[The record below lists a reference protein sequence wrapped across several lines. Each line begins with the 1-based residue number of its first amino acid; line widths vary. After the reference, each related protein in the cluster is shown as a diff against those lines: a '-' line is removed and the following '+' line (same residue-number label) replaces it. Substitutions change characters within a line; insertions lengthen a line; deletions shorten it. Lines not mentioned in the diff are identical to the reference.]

1 MKLSSDMTPS
11 APTSPRAGVCVF
23 AHGSGESPLDEVT
36 RHHLETLRQVGFGI
50 VFCSV
55 QAEMAPADMA
65 WLDGRCQHVLTGLEG
80 AGRFQLYRAGL
91 ARLGTALDETDKV
104 LFTHDGLYGPLGP
117 LDALIAFG
125 EQRGLDVWS
134 ATDGFA
140 GQYHLHSD
148 FLLMG
153 SHVLS
158 HPAVQAFWNALEPAA
173 AQESDV
179 PGAPDQLTAL
189 EISAYNHFADA
200 LLRVGSFCSV
210 SDVRRQLS
218 DAVGHGLAADDPL
231 RRAALGRLSLPKD
244 IRHEHWSLIVE
255 SFGVPFVLKD
265 LLRNNPMGVDIAGWD
280 RTVALR
286 DPSAVQR
293 IAADLSRL
301 QGSDASQAFSWLLDE
316 VPTDAGV
323 PLPYFLT
330 QLLTTWPDLEQKL
343 NIGTHSMEAVLNSIA
358 FWEHPQRKSMPALHW
373 PGEGGFPSFVR
384 EPATSVPQD
393 AALPITE
400 GALATWRTRPDL
412 QGFDLNTFLG
422 RQQFIHWQLT
432 LGRHEYR
439 FLEPTAADL
448 ARLHAP
454 CQVFEGRIAH
464 LPNLALL
471 SAIFHTT
478 PEIVEQLAS
487 GDVAAYNQWW
497 PWKQVELSAIV
508 EGLAPEPLREASGFF
523 GEWPVGTLA
532 PRGVNVVGLPNGQF
546 GVGEDARTASRALL
560 RAGVQTQVCPAPI
573 GALTTVFKPEWTD
586 DLVSS
591 TPRSRTNLICLPAA
605 DTYQLLLKGW
615 APVLAGRYN
624 ICAWQW
630 ELPVWPAK
638 WHKLLNIPDEIWA
651 QSKFVAEMFSRATD
665 KPVTYMPLSVEKPV
679 FIPRGKGFF
688 GIPES
693 AFTFLSVFDCN
704 SWIKRKNPMAAVR
717 AFAEA
722 FPPSRDDVRLV
733 VKIMNSQASIPE
745 YRELLERVAT
755 DPRIVLIDRF
765 LPRNDMLALID
776 ACDVFVSLHR
786 SEGFGRVIAEA
797 MYMGKAVISTNYSGS
812 VDFAFEGTAYVVNG
826 PLVSLRRGD
835 YVEFEGQQWMDPDL
849 EEAAE
854 AYRQCVDNPGRTR
867 QLAQAGLQQIANH
880 HTIAHIS
887 GRYRQRLGE
896 LGVR

>member
-1 MKLSSDMTPS
+1 MTVTTPS
-11 APTSPRAGVCVF
+11 TPQAGVCIF
-23 AHGSGESPLDEVT
+23 AHEHGPNRIDA
-36 RHHLETLRQVGFGI
+36 ETLHYLDTLRRAGFDTF
-50 VFCSV
+50 FCTPHLSL
-55 QAEMAPADMA
+55 AADTA
-65 WLDGRCQHVLTGLEG
+65 AALRAQCRAVLTGLP
-80 AGRFQLYRAGL
+80 AADRFSLYREGL
-91 ARLGTALDETDKV
+91 RHLETAVPASAKV

-117 LDALIAFG
+117 LDDLVAFG
-125 EQRGLDVWS
+125 DRQGLDVWS
-134 ATDGFA
+134 ATDGFH

-148 FLLMG
+148 FLIMRTG
-153 SHVLS
+153 VLT
-158 HPAVQAFWNALEPAA
+158 HPMVQAFWRATSPSHGGDSPSATDLCA
-173 AQESDV
+173 V
-179 PGAPDQLTAL
+179 
-189 EISAYNHFADA
+189 EIDAYNRFADA
-200 LLRVGSFCSV
+200 LLKVRAFCSV
-210 SDVRRQLS
+210 SDVRRS
-218 DAVGHGLAADDPL
+218 VADAVREVLGGVPAVMRPVLD
-231 RRAALGRLSLPKD
+231 RMALPED
-244 IRHEHWSLIVE
+244 VRHDHWSMIVE
-255 SFGVPFVLKD
+255 VFGVPFILRD
-265 LLRNNPMGVDIAGWD
+265 LLRTNPRDVDIAGWD

-286 DPSAVQR
+286 DPLAVPR
-293 IAADLSRL
+293 IAADLAL
-301 QGSDASQAFSWLLDE
+301 HQGADASSAFSWLLDD
-316 VPTDAGV
+316 VDTPAGV

-343 NIGTHSMEAVLNSIA
+343 NIGTHSLDAVLNSIA
-358 FWEHPQRKSMPALHW
+358 FWEHPQRKSMPALQW
-373 PGEGGFPSFVR
+373 PARHAFPAYVK
-384 EPATSVPQD
+384 EPANEVPQD
-393 AALPITE
+393 AALPITQ
-400 GALATWRTRPDL
+400 GALAAWRTRPDL
-412 QGFDLNTFLG
+412 QNFDLTTFLG

-439 FLEPTAADL
+439 FLEISDSDL
-448 ARLHAP
+448 AWLKAP
-454 CQVFEGRIAH
+454 CQVFGGQIAH

-471 SAIFHTT
+471 SVIFHTT
-478 PEIVEQLAS
+478 PEIVEQLQS

-497 PWKQVELSAIV
+497 PGKQGELSTLLEDLVGKPSDAK
-508 EGLAPEPLREASGFF
+508 AGFF
-523 GEWPVGTLA
+523 GEWPTGTQA

-560 RAGVQTQVCPAPI
+560 RAGVATHVCPAPI

-630 ELPVWPAK
+630 ELPVWPEK
-638 WHKLLNIPDEIWA
+638 WRKLLNIPDEIWA
-651 QSKFVAEMFSRATD
+651 QSRYVAHMFSQATD

-679 FIPRGKGFF
+679 FTPRGKGFF

-704 SWIKRKNPMAAVR
+704 SWIKRKNPMAAVK
-717 AFAEA
+717 AFMSA
-722 FPPSRDDVRLV
+722 FPAGRDDVRLV

-755 DPRIVLIDRF
+755 DPRIILIDRF

-826 PLVSLRRGD
+826 PLVALQQGD
-835 YVEFEGQQWMDPDL
+835 YVEFEGQHWMDPDIG
-849 EEAAE
+849 EAAE
-854 AYRQCVDNPGRTR
+854 AYRHCVDDPDRTR
-867 QLAQAGLQQIANH
+867 QIAQAGLLQIANH
-880 HTIAHIS
+880 HTIAQIS
-887 GRYRQRLGE
+887 RRYRERLSE
-896 LGVR
+896 LGVV